1 MQAFPAVYNWMT
13 YPLNVLL
20 EKIWEEGRSTGA
32 GTNAKMVELC
42 SIAERALNFLHTG
55 NTAVL
60 LTRLMNP
67 LWTSQGLLVD
77 GWPCFNKNLVQFS
90 NETAIEWRIRQW
102 PFDRTSRKPISAAYA
117 GQRFYFSAEHAKV
130 RTHESCL

>member
-1 MQAFPAVYNWMT
+1 MT

-20 EKIWEEGRSTGA
+20 EKIWEDGRFTGSR
-32 GTNAKMVELC
+32 TNVKMVELC
-42 SIAERALNFLHTG
+42 SIAERALSFLHTG

-77 GWPCFNKNLVQFS
+77 GWPCFNENLVHFS
-90 NETAIEWRIRQW
+90 NVTATEWRVRQW
-102 PFDRTSRKPISAAYA
+102 PFDNATRQPISAAYA
-117 GQRFYFSAEHAKV
+117 GQGFHFGTEHAKV